1 MIYLGDVKKKQ
12 GKLSPPLTHSPFVQ
26 SIIPF
31 PILTLIIACLDYC
44 RFLGL
49 PSSDLLPHQRVK
61 KLWWNSSC
69 SPRNHITSLQ
79 VSLLLSELCLNFL
92 IVANL
97 VETNLILFSRTVG
110 MHLTHLF
117 SLSHQKLL

>member
-12 GKLSPPLTHSPFVQ
+12 GKLSSPLTHSPFVQ

-31 PILTLIIACLDYC
+31 PIPTLIIACLDYC
-44 RFLGL
+44 RLLGL

-61 KLWWNSSC
+61 KLWLYSSC